1 MRASEAALKS
11 WGEVLGFAPE
21 EMPSPEEPTW
31 VTPNTVRIELPAMRL
46 REFASG
52 GGTPTLVV
60 APFALHGATLVDL
73 APGHSLIERLLGAGV
88 GPLFVVECKSAT
100 EAMRFF
106 TIDTYLEDL
115 AIAIEETGG
124 RANLVGLC
132 QGGWL
137 SVMFAARFPQKIAQL
152 VLAGSP
158 IDLDVAHSPMVSGTR
173 MTAPDIFCGLVD
185 SAEGLMLGRNMQ
197 TFWGIAELTPTA
209 ICKVLQEDAPSP
221 DLIER
226 FLTWHSWTVDLPGA
240 YYLDVVERL
249 FRNNELCRGSF
260 CALGRRLELSR
271 INHPL
276 YLLAARGDEV
286 TPPRQ
291 LYAVRRHVSTPRQ
304 EIRAALAPG
313 GHLSLF
319 MGARTLAKEW
329 ADIAHRLKT
338 PSRALYTKSRTIDSD
353 SRALGKPQ

>member
-1 MRASEAALKS
+1 MRVSEAALKS
-11 WGEVLGFAPE
+11 WSELLGISPDE
-21 EMPSPEEPTW
+21 QPPPEEPTW

-46 REFASG
+46 REFANG

-73 APGHSLIERLLGAGV
+73 APGHSLVERLLGAGV
-88 GPLFVVECKSAT
+88 GPLFLVECKSAT
-100 EAMRFF
+100 KAMRFL
-106 TIDTYLEDL
+106 TIDSYLADL
-115 AIAIEETGG
+115 ALAVEEAGG

-137 SVMFAARFPQKIAQL
+137 SLMFAARFPQKTAQL
-152 VLAGSP
+152 ALAGSP
-158 IDLDVAHSPMVSGTR
+158 IDLDAARSPMVTGTR
-173 MTAPDIFCGLVD
+173 MTAPEIFRGLVD
-185 SAEGLMLGRNMQ
+185 SAEGRMLGRSMQ
-197 TFWGIAELTPTA
+197 TFWGVAELAPTA
-209 ICKVLQEDAPSP
+209 IREVLQEEAPSP

-226 FLTWHSWTVDLPGA
+226 FLAWHNWTLDLPGA

-260 CALGRRLELSR
+260 CALGRRLDLSR
-271 INHPL
+271 VDRPL
-276 YLLAARGDEV
+276 YLLGARRDEV

-291 LYAVRRHVSTPRQ
+291 LFALRRYVATPRQ
-304 EIRAALAPG
+304 QIRAALAPG

-329 ADIAHRLKT
+329 ADIAQWLET
-338 PSRALYTKSRTIDSD
+338 PSR
-353 SRALGKPQ
+353 